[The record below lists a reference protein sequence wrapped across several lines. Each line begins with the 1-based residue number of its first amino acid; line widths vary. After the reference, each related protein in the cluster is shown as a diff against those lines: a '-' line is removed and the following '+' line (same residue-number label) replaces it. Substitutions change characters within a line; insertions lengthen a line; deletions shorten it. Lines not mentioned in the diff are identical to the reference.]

1 MTAALVI
8 RGTAGRAG
16 AAAMRGTT
24 VSDEFT
30 QCWYAPNPTCK
41 EVEWSR
47 EWCRFCL
54 LTDRDEKLV
63 EVAHWSGR
71 AHRAE
76 ARIREL
82 EGERLALRAIVFDLQ
97 AWMNDLESDEHSEWM
112 NARIAKVLGTEEDD
126 RE

>member
-82 EGERLALRAIVFDLQ
+82 EDGIRHQ
-97 AWMNDLESDEHSEWM
+97 GHSERCGWNMM
-112 NARIAKVLGTEEDD
+112 NPCTCLMSLLPEEDD